1 MSTLKRQALFVG
13 GTAIITAP
21 FAFAADAGINTTETM
36 VVTAAG
42 YEQVQTDAPASVTLI
57 TQEELSSKYY
67 RDVTDALSNV
77 PGVVVTGGGDSKDIS
92 IRGLGSQYTLML
104 VDGRRLSSRETR
116 PNSDGPGI
124 EAAWL
129 PPLEAIER
137 IEIIRGPMSTL
148 YGSDAMGGVINIITK
163 KSNLEWSGN
172 VQLSTLLQ
180 ENRDSGDEQNTNF
193 FVTGPLTD
201 SLSLQV
207 YGQNIQR
214 DEDNIENGYQNK
226 TLRSIG
232 SKLNYQISEQ
242 QEVSFTVETTKQE
255 RSGTEGLTVADG
267 EDDEQNQ
274 YDRTSFALSH
284 LGRWNTLGQSD
295 SYIQYERNNNK
306 SRQMSLENTVAKST
320 LVMPFE
326 INTVSVGIQGEY
338 SKLNDETSNTGG
350 TITELS
356 NSQGAIF
363 VEDEWRALD
372 NFTITAGARV
382 DVNEHYGSHLSPRLY
397 GVWNIASE
405 WTLKGGVST
414 GFKAPQLRQA
424 SDDWVQVSRSGN
436 LYGNSDLSPE
446 TMVSQELNLI
456 YNADSGLQA
465 SLGLFNNDFKD
476 KITSIECSAS
486 VCTGDT
492 SLRGRPPR
500 LYTNVDEAVTR
511 GVEAS
516 LDTPIGESWKW
527 AASYTY
533 TYSKQLTGDMA
544 GSPLT
549 QLPKHLFSTQLDW
562 QTNEQLNSWAK
573 VTYRGK
579 ESDPSSFRDTDTA
592 PSYTFV
598 DAGIT
603 YQLTDNTRLKGA
615 IYNLLDADI
624 SYEEYGYVEDGRR
637 YWLGLDVNF

>member
-1 MSTLKRQALFVG
+1 MSTLKRQAIFFS
-13 GTAIITAP
+13 GTALLCVP
-21 FAFAADAGINTTETM
+21 FAYADTATKVNETM

-57 TQEELSSKYY
+57 TQEQLSSKYY
-67 RDVTDALSNV
+67 RDVTDALTSV
-77 PGVVVTGGGDSKDIS
+77 PGVVVTGGGDSKDVS

-163 KSNLEWSGN
+163 KSNLEWTGN
-172 VQLSTLLQ
+172 VQISTVLQ
-180 ENRDSGDEQNTNF
+180 EDRNSGDEQNANF
-193 FVTGPLTD
+193 FVAGPLTD

-207 YGQNIQR
+207 YGQNVQR

-226 TLRSIG
+226 ILSSIG
-232 SKLNYQISEQ
+232 SKLIYQLSEQ
-242 QEVSFTVETTKQE
+242 QELSFTVETTKQE
-255 RSGTEGLTVADG
+255 RSGTEGLTVAKGD
-267 EDDEQNQ
+267 DDELNQ
-274 YDRTSFALSH
+274 YDRTSFSVSH
-284 LGRWNTLGQSD
+284 LGRWSNIGQSD
-295 SYIQYERNNNK
+295 SYIQYERNDNHT
-306 SRQMSLENTVAKST
+306 REMSLENTTAKST

-326 INTVSVGIQGEY
+326 INTLSLGVQGEY

-350 TITELS
+350 SITELS

-363 VEDEWRALD
+363 IEDEWRALD
-372 NFTITAGARV
+372 SFSITAGGRL
-382 DVNEHYGSHLSPRLY
+382 DVNENYGSHFSPRLY
-397 GVWNIASE
+397 GVWSMTPQ

-414 GFKAPQLRQA
+414 GFKAPLLRQT
-424 SDDWVQVSRSGN
+424 SDDWVQISRSGN
-436 LYGNSDLSPE
+436 LYGNSELRPE

-456 YNADSGLQA
+456 YNADFGLQA

-486 VCTGDT
+486 VCTGDN
-492 SLRGRPPR
+492 SVQGNAPR

-516 LDTPIGESWKW
+516 VDTPIGESWKW
-527 AASYTY
+527 MASYTY
-533 TYSKQLTGDMA
+533 TYSKQLTGDME
-544 GSPLT
+544 GEPLT

-562 QTNEQLNSWAK
+562 QTTKLMNTWAK

-598 DAGIT
+598 DAGET
-603 YQLTDNTRLKGA
+603 YQLTQNARLKGA